1 MPHSNFVHLTNHTAY
16 SLAEGALQVKE
27 LIQNC
32 KEKLMPAVGIT
43 DSGNLFGALEFSVLA
58 SESGIQPIIGA
69 KLCINRNKKR
79 AIDLKHAKTSDDL
92 GSLEPDRIILIVQN
106 EVGYKNL
113 LNLVSLSFIEGNGSE
128 EPQVFLSDLAT
139 QNEGLMALSGGI
151 FGCIGRLVAEG
162 KIEQAE
168 STLLE
173 FIEMFG
179 DRFYIE
185 IQRHGMDQQK
195 KTEPILLDLAYK
207 HNVPIVAT
215 NDCYFSTEE
224 LSLIHI

>member
-1 MPHSNFVHLTNHTAY
+1 MCIS
-16 SLAEGALQVKE
+16 
-27 LIQNC
+27 
-32 KEKLMPAVGIT
+32 
-43 DSGNLFGALEFSVLA
+43 ALEFSVLA

-79 AIDLKHAKTSDDL
+79 ANDIKHAKTIDDL
-92 GSLEPDRIILIVQN
+92 GSLEPDKIILIVQN

-113 LNLVSLSFIEGNGSE
+113 LNLVSVSFIEGNGSE
-128 EPQVFLSDLAT
+128 EAQIFLSDLAT

-151 FGCIGRLVAEG
+151 FGSIGRLVAEG

-173 FIEMFG
+173 FSEMFG

-195 KTEPILLDLAYK
+195 KR
-207 HNVPIVAT
+207 NQ
-215 NDCYFSTEE
+215 
-224 LSLIHI
+224 